1 MGVEL
6 LNGTA
11 CTRVF
16 EHYPGNCTFQFGA
29 ATLAVDCLWRV
40 IADGKVAL
48 TSRDHGRQFGLPA
61 PVDVYAEAVTL
72 LQGRQVVDVRLAESS
87 ADLVLEFEGGR
98 RLEIFT
104 DSSGY
109 EPWNLH
115 APGVHLVALGGGG
128 VADFSQEA

>member
-29 ATLAVDCLWRV
+29 ATLAVGCLWRV

-48 TSRDHGRQFGLPA
+48 TSRDQNLFCIQCLASFSVSFETYSLPGR
-61 PVDVYAEAVTL
+61 
-72 LQGRQVVDVRLAESS
+72 
-87 ADLVLEFEGGR
+87 
-98 RLEIFT
+98 
-104 DSSGY
+104 
-109 EPWNLH
+109 
-115 APGVHLVALGGGG
+115 
-128 VADFSQEA
+128 